1 MSPRRLPENGA
12 CMHAKLL
19 QLCPTLC
26 DPIGLEKEMFIEEWN
41 TKLTVISIME
51 A

>member
-26 DPIGLEKEMFIEEWN
+26 DPIGLEKIDVYRRIEH
-41 TKLTVISIME
+41 
-51 A
+51 